1 MPTDDPAIRHFAPLV
16 QITPAWLA
24 MMDVTVL
31 AGRALTEQDGP
42 DTVLVS
48 KRFADSLNDGGDIL
62 GRLLRLQ
69 TEEDGE
75 IRAAEVV
82 GVVSDNQM
90 QPMLP
95 GQTPEPAIYGAFR
108 PSGDPF
114 TLWIKSDN
122 RDELFGDLRRIVREL
137 DPRMP
142 WLSLRRAEDIY
153 LGDAPTIR
161 YIALSIGGLGL
172 LALLLAVIGLYA
184 VMSYVVLLRRHEI
197 SVRMAI
203 GAKSKDIVL
212 MMLTHAARLVLVGSA
227 IGLTLALILAF
238 VLRAAIFGV
247 STFEPMAFLPQVAL
261 IVVATLIAASIP
273 TYFAARVNP
282 MQVLKED

>member
-1 MPTDDPAIRHFAPLV
+1 MY
-16 QITPAWLA
+16 
-24 MMDVTVL
+24 
-31 AGRALTEQDGP
+31 
-42 DTVLVS
+42 
-48 KRFADSLNDGGDIL
+48 
-62 GRLLRLQ
+62 
-69 TEEDGE
+69 
-75 IRAAEVV
+75 
-82 GVVSDNQM
+82 
-90 QPMLP
+90 P
-95 GQTPEPAIYGAFR
+95 GQTPEPMIYSAFRR

-114 TLWIKSDN
+114 TLWIKSEN
-122 RDELFGDLRRIVREL
+122 RDELSGELRRIVREL

-153 LGDAPTIR
+153 LSDAPTLR
-161 YIALSIGGLGL
+161 YIGLSVGGLGL
-172 LALLLAVIGLYA
+172 LALLLAAIGLYA

-238 VLRAAIFGV
+238 ILRAAIFGL

-261 IVVATLIAASIP
+261 IGFATLIAASIP
-273 TYFAARVNP
+273 TYFAARVDP